1 MTAVSVEDNLGNRFV
16 TTKDFLKYA
25 VPASIFS
32 WLLIVTLAYKL
43 IVFAVEIDKH

>member
-16 TTKDFLKYA
+16 TTSDFLKYA

-32 WLLIVTLAYKL
+32 WGVLATMGYWLIG
-43 IVFAVEIDKH
+43 IAVEMDQE